1 MINTLTRTTSK
12 AEKLK
17 AQINDAKAQLK
28 KLEQTK
34 KLELGALLIKYQL
47 DQLAPEQLDQALAK
61 LSQETL
67 NND

>member
-1 MINTLTRTTSK
+1 MSETLVRATSK

-34 KLELGALLIKYQL
+34 KLELGSLLIKHQL
-47 DQLAPEQLDQALAK
+47 DQLPPKQLDDALAQ
-61 LSQETL
+61 LAREMI
-67 NND
+67 NNA